1 MTSSFF
7 TAVPSFAI
15 QATFSTP
22 GALLGAD
29 TVVALV
35 ALRLPSAVTR
45 REKRT
50 GSTLNVGMD
59 LSAWQAERSAT
70 RTIASLSGALPTS
83 AAMRRECA
91 AEGGG
96 APPRRSW
103 LPITTFPS
111 VPISAAG
118 QRHSEQDRRALAR
131 TCR

>member
-29 TVVALV
+29 TVVAFV
-35 ALRLPSAVTR
+35 AFRLPSAVTR

-50 GSTLNVGMD
+50 GSTLNVGTD
-59 LSAWQAERSAT
+59 LSARHAART
-70 RTIASLSGALPTS
+70 RRIPTLSGAPPTA

-91 AEGGG
+91 AEVGG
-96 APPRRSW
+96 APLSGNRR
-103 LPITTFPS
+103 PITTSPS
-111 VPISAAG
+111 VPISAAT
-118 QRHSEQDRRALAR
+118 QRHWEQDRRVLGR
-131 TCR
+131 T